1 VTARRRLVRV
11 LAVVAVPVA
20 VVLAVLAVDVLTLPD
35 RLARGDVRF
44 DAAPRSQS
52 APWSEIDFLRGWPA
66 KRLLGAEDDLAYR
79 QTMKRF
85 VRVEPGRVEIFG
97 PTLENLRG
105 RVQLDLTTGA
115 ADDSN
120 PKRRSRMLNLLAA
133 LSLETRSFDPDES
146 QAVLRKAIFGFR
158 DAVLIDPE
166 NTDAKVNLELALR
179 NAKAVNLPGTDP
191 TGDASSGEISG
202 QGSSGGGY

>member
-1 VTARRRLVRV
+1 VRV
-11 LAVVAVPVA
+11 LAVLAVPA
-20 VVLAVLAVDVLTLPD
+20 AIVLAVLAVDVLTLPD

-44 DAAPRSQS
+44 EAAPQRQS
-52 APWSEIDFLRGWPA
+52 TPWGGIDFLRGWPA
-66 KRLLGAEDDLAYR
+66 KRLLGVGDDLAYR
-79 QTMKRF
+79 RTMARF

-115 ADDSN
+115 ANDSN
-120 PKRRSRMLNLLAA
+120 PKRRSQMLNLLSAM
-133 LSLETRSFDPDES
+133 SLESRSTDFEES

-158 DAVLIDPE
+158 DAVLADPD

-191 TGDASSGEISG
+191 TGDASEGSISGE
-202 QGSSGGGY
+202 GSSGGGY